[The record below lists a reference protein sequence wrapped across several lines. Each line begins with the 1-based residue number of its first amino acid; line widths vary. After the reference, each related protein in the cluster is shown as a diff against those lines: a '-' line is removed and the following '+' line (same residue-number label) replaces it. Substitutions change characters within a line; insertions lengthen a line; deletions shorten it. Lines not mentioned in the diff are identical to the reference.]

1 MKKTALS
8 NLVAAQFAA
17 AAAASCLRPGGVM
30 SHASM
35 GFTYTVEHIRKGV
48 VIDREVVHNIMPTQ
62 GLNLVQSILFKGT
75 AVPATWYIGLF
86 EANYTPLAA
95 DTAATFVASAT
106 ECTTYDE
113 ATRVAFVPG
122 TVSAGA
128 LDNSAS
134 RAEFTF
140 NATKTVYGGF
150 ISSVATKS
158 STSGSLL
165 SAVKFASPKA
175 MADDDV
181 LRVTAGHTFAST

>member
-1 MKKTALS
+1 MKKTLLART
-8 NLVAAQFAA
+8 VAALFAGMQA
-17 AAAASCLRPGGVM
+17 AETIAPAVHSRAR
-30 SHASM
+30 M
-35 GFTYTVEHIRKGV
+35 GFTYTVEHIRGGV
-48 VIDREVVHNIMPTQ
+48 VIDRETVHNLMPTQ
-62 GLNLVQSILFKGT
+62 GLNLVQSILFKAT

-86 EANYTPLAA
+86 EGNYTPLAA

-106 ECTTYDE
+106 ECTAYDE

-128 LDNSAS
+128 LDNAAS

-150 ISSVATKS
+150 ISSISTKS

-165 SAVKFASPKA
+165 SAVKFASPKSLTSG
-175 MADDDV
+175 DV